1 MKGTFASWKIRKTQ
15 KDDSLSNGA
24 YRVTFCKKKHLKFI
38 CVFSLNAEKLTCN
51 LNNIIDFSRY
61 SNYDEVWI
69 RRFID
74 YLRKA
79 KAQKSINES
88 ILKPNDLKEAE
99 KLLKKANQL
108 VFHLT
113 DLSENNSKFCD
124 LNVKIDE
131 GRCLRCEG
139 RLSFAT
145 ISQKKRNHLFY

>member
-1 MKGTFASWKIRKTQ
+1 M
-15 KDDSLSNGA
+15 
-24 YRVTFCKKKHLKFI
+24 C
-38 CVFSLNAEKLTCN
+38 FSLNAEKLTCN

-61 SNYDEVWI
+61 SNYDEAWI

-74 YLRKA
+74 YLRRVKT
-79 KAQKSINES
+79 QKSIKEL

-113 DLSENNSKFCD
+113 DLSENSSKFCD
-124 LNVKIDE
+124 FNVKIDE
-131 GRCLRCEG
+131 GGFLLCEG
-139 RLSFAT
+139 RLNFAT

>member
-1 MKGTFASWKIRKTQ
+1 M
-15 KDDSLSNGA
+15 
-24 YRVTFCKKKHLKFI
+24 
-38 CVFSLNAEKLTCN
+38 
-51 LNNIIDFSRY
+51 NNIIDFSRY

-131 GRCLRCEG
+131 GGFLLCEG
-139 RLSFAT
+139 RLNFAT
-145 ISQKKRNHLFY
+145 ISQKKT